1 MNDAALVR
9 RLLPFLGKR
18 KRTLFFSLLAALTT
32 VGLSLLAPLLVGR
45 GVDLLI
51 AGSVDFD
58 ALARVIFA
66 LLIVYL
72 AAAATQW
79 LLSYWTIAVTG
90 FVVRDLRRQ
99 AYRRI
104 TRAPLSALD
113 REQQGDLTARVAID
127 TEAVGDG
134 LTQGL
139 SQLLTGVVTIVGT
152 MIFLFSIH
160 WQVALTVLVLTPL
173 SVFVARFVTSR
184 SHHLFNEQSDIQGEL
199 SACAAENFRYH
210 ALNAAFSHEGAA
222 AAQFDGVNERLRE
235 TGFRA
240 QLFSAFVN
248 PLTRF
253 VNHLV
258 YIAVGAV
265 GGYMALS
272 GAGMTVGALS
282 ACLSYANQYTKPFN
296 EISGVIAQLQT
307 ALAALRRVCRL
318 LDTPPETPDAPD
330 AIIAPRGAGQVEFRR
345 VAFGYAPGK
354 PLIRDLSLTA
364 LPGRKIAI
372 VGPTGAG
379 KTTLINLLERFY
391 DVDSGDILI
400 DGVSVYRMTRDSL
413 RAQFGMVLQET
424 FLTGG
429 SVRDNIAYGR
439 PDASMDEVVA
449 AARRARAHSFIK
461 RLPNGYD
468 TVVGDGDLSEGQKQ
482 LLCIARAMLFDAP
495 MLILDEAT
503 SAVDT
508 RTEQLITRAF
518 DDMLR
523 GRTSFVVAHRL
534 STVRRA
540 DVILVM
546 RDGDIVEMGAHD
558 DLLARGG
565 FYRELYQS
573 QFAKTEAADESV

>member
-1 MNDAALVR
+1 MKSAQLLKRLLPYLGRRKGALILSALAALV
-9 RLLPFLGKR
+9 
-18 KRTLFFSLLAALTT
+18 S
-32 VGLSLLAPLLVGR
+32 VGLTLLSPRLVGD

-51 AGSVDFD
+51 TGSVDFT
-58 ALARVIFA
+58 A
-66 LLIVYL
+66 LLRVVKVLLLVYL
-72 AAAATQW
+72 AAAAAQW
-79 LLSYWTIAVTG
+79 ALSYLTAAVSG
-90 FVVRDLRRQ
+90 LVVRDLRRQ
-99 AYRRI
+99 AYRRL

-113 REQQGDLTARVAID
+113 RAQQGDLTTRVAID
-127 TEAVGDG
+127 TEVVGDG

-139 SQLLTGVVTIVGT
+139 SQLLTGVATIVGT

-160 WQVALTVLVLTPL
+160 WLVALSVLVLTPL
-173 SVFVARFVTSR
+173 SVLVARLVTSR

-199 SACAAENFRYH
+199 SACAAESFRNH
-210 ALNAAFSHEGAA
+210 ALTAAFSHEAA
-222 AAQFDGVNERLRE
+222 AVAQFDQINENLRK

-240 QLFSAFVN
+240 QLYSALIN

-253 VNHLV
+253 VNHIV

-265 GGYMALS
+265 GGYMVLS
-272 GAGMTVGALS
+272 GAGMTIGALS

-296 EISGVIAQLQT
+296 EISGVMAQLQT
-307 ALAALRRVCRL
+307 ALAALSRVFTL
-318 LDTPPETPDAPD
+318 IDMPPETPDAKD
-330 AIIAPRGAGQVEFRR
+330 AVAVSRGQGRVEFRH

-364 LPGRKIAI
+364 LPGQKIAI

-400 DGVSVYRMTRDSL
+400 DGVSIYRMTRDSL

-429 SVRDNIAYGR
+429 TVRDNIAYGK
-439 PDASMDEVVA
+439 PDAADDEIIA
-449 AARRARAHSFIK
+449 AAKRARAHSFIK
-461 RLPNGYD
+461 RLPKGYD
-468 TVVGDGDLSEGQKQ
+468 TVVRNDDLSEGQKQ

-508 RTEQLITRAF
+508 RTEVFISEAF

-534 STVRRA
+534 STIRRA
-540 DVILVM
+540 DVILVL
-546 RDGDIVEMGAHD
+546 RGGDIVEMGTHD
-558 DLLARGG
+558 ELLARGG
-565 FYRELYQS
+565 FYKELYQS
-573 QFAKTEAADESV
+573 QFAKTEEL

>member
-1 MNDAALVR
+1 MAA
-9 RLLPFLGKR
+9 
-18 KRTLFFSLLAALTT
+18 
-32 VGLSLLAPLLVGR
+32 
-45 GVDLLI
+45 
-51 AGSVDFD
+51 FD
-58 ALARVIFA
+58 AVNETLRK
-66 LLIVYL
+66 
-72 AAAATQW
+72 
-79 LLSYWTIAVTG
+79 TG
-90 FVVRDLRRQ
+90 FLAQ
-99 AYRRI
+99 LY
-104 TRAPLSALD
+104 SAL
-113 REQQGDLTARVAID
+113 I
-127 TEAVGDG
+127 
-134 LTQGL
+134 
-139 SQLLTGVVTIVGT
+139 
-152 MIFLFSIH
+152 
-160 WQVALTVLVLTPL
+160 
-173 SVFVARFVTSR
+173 
-184 SHHLFNEQSDIQGEL
+184 
-199 SACAAENFRYH
+199 
-210 ALNAAFSHEGAA
+210 
-222 AAQFDGVNERLRE
+222 
-235 TGFRA
+235 
-240 QLFSAFVN
+240 N

-265 GGYMALS
+265 GGYMALT

-296 EISGVIAQLQT
+296 EISGVMAQLQT
-307 ALAALRRVCRL
+307 ALAALARVFQL
-318 LDTPPETPDAPD
+318 LDMPPETPDAPD
-330 AIIAPRGAGQVEFRR
+330 AVAVSRGAGKVEFKH
-345 VAFGYAPGK
+345 VAFGYSPQK

-364 LPGRKIAI
+364 LPGQKIAV

-429 SVRDNIAYGR
+429 TVRENIAYGK
-439 PDASMDEVVA
+439 PDASEEDIVA
-449 AARRARAHSFIK
+449 AAKRARAHSFIK
-461 RLPNGYD
+461 RLPEGYD
-468 TVVGDGDLSEGQKQ
+468 TVVGSDDLSEGQKQ

-508 RTEQLITRAF
+508 RTEAFITEAF

-534 STVRRA
+534 STIRRA

-558 DLLARGG
+558 ELLARGG

-573 QFAKTEAADESV
+573 QFARTEETL